1 MGEASPRVLVIDD
14 DELVRATL
22 VDTLQTAG
30 INVITAAN
38 GRIGVE
44 LLETAKVQAVITD
57 ILMPDQ
63 EGLETIREI
72 KKSYPGLGIL
82 AISGGGASG
91 IDTQLLKFAR
101 ELGADRTLPK
111 PFSAGELVTA
121 VRAVLAERG
130 VGGGSEAG
138 PSELRRFPT

>member
-1 MGEASPRVLVIDD
+1 MSEGKPRVLVIDD

-30 INVITAAN
+30 IGVISAAN
-38 GRIGVE
+38 GRIGVD
-44 LLETAKVQAVITD
+44 LLQTADVEAVVTD

-72 KKSYPGLGIL
+72 KRNHPSLGIL
-82 AISGGGASG
+82 AISGGGATG

-111 PFSAGELVTA
+111 PFSASELVTA
-121 VRAVLAERG
+121 VRAILTDRG
-130 VGGGSEAG
+130 AAGGVESG
-138 PSELRRFPT
+138 PSGPRKSRS

>member
-1 MGEASPRVLVIDD
+1 MGEDSPLVLVIDD

-30 INVITAAN
+30 LTVITAAN
-38 GRIGVE
+38 GRIGVD
-44 LLETAKVQAVITD
+44 LLESTAVQAVVTD

-72 KKSYPGLGIL
+72 KRKYPDLGIL

-121 VRAVLAERG
+121 VRDILSARWERDT
-130 VGGGSEAG
+130 GSGAAIEPP
-138 PSELRRFPT
+138 PSPS

>member
-111 PFSAGELVTA
+111 PFSARELVTA

-130 VGGGSEAG
+130 FGGGSQAA
-138 PSELRRFPT
+138 PSEPQRSPT

>member
-1 MGEASPRVLVIDD
+1 MGESKPRVLVIDD

-22 VDTLQTAG
+22 IDTLQTAG
-30 INVITAAN
+30 ICVISAAN
-38 GRIGVE
+38 GRIGVD
-44 LLETAKVQAVITD
+44 LLETATVQAVVTD

-72 KKSYPGLGIL
+72 KRNHPSLGIL
-82 AISGGGASG
+82 AISGGGATG

-111 PFSAGELVTA
+111 PFSAGELVAA
-121 VRAVLAERG
+121 VRAILAEHG
-130 VGGGSEAG
+130 MPDAG
-138 PSELRRFPT
+138 AAPG